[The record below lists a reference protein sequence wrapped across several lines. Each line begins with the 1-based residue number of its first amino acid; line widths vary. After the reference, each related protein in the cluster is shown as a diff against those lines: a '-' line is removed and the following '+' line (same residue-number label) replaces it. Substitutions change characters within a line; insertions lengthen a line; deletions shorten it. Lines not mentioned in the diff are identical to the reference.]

1 MFYFIFFEGIR
12 ITDINERER
21 IKEILKLLKKDYP
34 NPTVALN
41 FSNPL
46 EMLIA
51 TILSAQATDVKV
63 NEVTQ
68 DLFKKYK
75 TARDYAEADRTELEN
90 DIRPTGFYHNKA
102 KYLQEACKLIVEKF
116 DGKVPDTMEGL
127 ISLPGV
133 ARKTANIVIS
143 NAFGKIE
150 GIAVDTH
157 VKRLSQRLGLTKN
170 KNPDKIEQDLMA
182 IIPKKDWFQFTYMI
196 IDHGRK
202 ICHAKKPEHDKCV
215 VRELCPSANI

>member
-1 MFYFIFFEGIR
+1 MK
-12 ITDINERER
+12 DIKENDR
-21 IKEILKLLKKDYP
+21 IKEIISLLKKDYP
-34 NPTVALN
+34 KPKLALD

-63 NEVTQ
+63 NEVTK

-102 KYLQEACKLIVEKF
+102 KYLQEACKLIEEKF

-157 VKRLSQRLGLTKN
+157 VKRLSQRLELTKN
-170 KNPDKIEQDLMA
+170 KNPDKIERDLME

-215 VRELCPSANI
+215 VRDLCPSANI

>member
-1 MFYFIFFEGIR
+1 MK
-12 ITDINERER
+12 DIKENDR
-21 IKEILKLLKKDYP
+21 IKEIISLLKKDYP
-34 NPTVALN
+34 KPKLALD

-51 TILSAQATDVKV
+51 TILSAQATDIKV
-63 NEVTQ
+63 NEVTK
-68 DLFKKYK
+68 DLFGKYK

-102 KYLQEACKLIVEKF
+102 KYLQEACKLIEEKF

-170 KNPDKIEQDLMA
+170 KNPDKIERDLME

-215 VRELCPSANI
+215 VRDLCPSANI

>member
-1 MFYFIFFEGIR
+1 MK
-12 ITDINERER
+12 DIKENDR
-21 IKEILKLLKKDYP
+21 IKEIISLLKKDYP
-34 NPTVALN
+34 KPKIALD

-51 TILSAQATDVKV
+51 TILSAQATDIKV
-63 NEVTQ
+63 NEVTK
-68 DLFKKYK
+68 DLFEKYK

-102 KYLQEACKLIVEKF
+102 KYLQEACKLIEEKF

-157 VKRLSQRLGLTKN
+157 VKRLSQRLELTKN
-170 KNPDKIEQDLMA
+170 KNPDKIERDLME

-215 VRELCPSANI
+215 VRDLCPSANI

>member
-68 DLFKKYK
+68 YLFKKYK
-75 TARDYAEADRTELEN
+75 TARDYAEVDRTQLEN

-102 KYLQEACKLIVEKF
+102 KYLQEACKLIVEEF

>member
-1 MFYFIFFEGIR
+1 MKMKDMDE
-12 ITDINERER
+12 NER
-21 IKEILKLLKKDYP
+21 IKEILKLLKKEYP
-34 NPTVALN
+34 KPTVALN

-51 TILSAQATDVKV
+51 TILSTQATDVKV
-63 NEVTQ
+63 NEVTK

-90 DIRPTGFYHNKA
+90 DIRPTGFYRNKA
-102 KYLQEACKLIVEKF
+102 KYLQEACKLIIEKF
-116 DGKVPDTMEGL
+116 DGNVPDTMEGL

-182 IIPKKDWFQFTYMI
+182 IIPKKEWFQFTYMI

-202 ICHAKKPEHDKCV
+202 ICHAKKPEHNKCV

>member
-1 MFYFIFFEGIR
+1 MFKEGIQLK
-12 ITDINERER
+12 DIEEKDR
-21 IKEILKLLKKDYP
+21 IKEIISVLKKDYP
-34 NPTVALN
+34 KPKLALD

-46 EMLIA
+46 ETLIA
-51 TILSAQATDVKV
+51 TILSAQATDIKV
-63 NEVTQ
+63 NEVTK
-68 DLFKKYK
+68 DLFEKYK

-102 KYLQEACKLIVEKF
+102 KYLQEACKLIEEKF

-150 GIAVDTH
+150 GIA
-157 VKRLSQRLGLTKN
+157 
-170 KNPDKIEQDLMA
+170 
-182 IIPKKDWFQFTYMI
+182 
-196 IDHGRK
+196 
-202 ICHAKKPEHDKCV
+202 
-215 VRELCPSANI
+215 

>member
-1 MFYFIFFEGIR
+1 MKDLEEK
-12 ITDINERER
+12 DR
-21 IKEILKLLKKDYP
+21 IKEILRLLKKEYP
-34 NPTVALN
+34 KPKIALN

-46 EMLIA
+46 ELLVA

-63 NEVTQ
+63 NEVTK
-68 DLFKKYK
+68 DLFKMYK
-75 TARDYAEADRTELEN
+75 TPRDYAEADRTALEN
-90 DIRPTGFYHNKA
+90 DIRPTGFYRNKA
-102 KYLQEACKLIVEKF
+102 KFLQEACKLIVEKY
-116 DGKVPDTMEGL
+116 DSRVPDTMEGL

-133 ARKTANIVIS
+133 ARKTANIVIA

-170 KNPDKIEQDLMA
+170 KNPDKIERDLMA

-202 ICHAKKPEHDKCV
+202 ICHAKKPEHAKCI

>member
-68 DLFKKYK
+68 YLFKKYK
-75 TARDYAEADRTELEN
+75 TARDYAEVDRTQLEN

>member
-1 MFYFIFFEGIR
+1 MKIKDMDEK
-12 ITDINERER
+12 ER
-21 IKEILKLLKKDYP
+21 IKEIRKLLKKEYP
-34 NPTVALN
+34 KPTVALN

-63 NEVTQ
+63 NEVTK
-68 DLFKKYK
+68 DLFKNYK
-75 TARDYAEADRTELEN
+75 TARDYAESDRTELEN
-90 DIRPTGFYHNKA
+90 EIRPTGFYRNKA
-102 KYLQEACKLIVEKF
+102 KYLQEACKLIIEKF
-116 DGKVPDTMEGL
+116 DGNVPDTMEGL

-182 IIPKKDWFQFTYMI
+182 IIPKKEWFQFTYML

-215 VRELCPSANI
+215 VRELCPSANV

>member
-1 MFYFIFFEGIR
+1 MK
-12 ITDINERER
+12 
-21 IKEILKLLKKDYP
+21 KEYP
-34 NPTVALN
+34 KPTVALK

-63 NEVTQ
+63 NEVTK

-75 TARDYAEADRTELEN
+75 TARDYAEADRTKLEN
-90 DIRPTGFYHNKA
+90 DIRPTGFYRNKA
-102 KYLQEACKLIVEKF
+102 KYLQEACKLIVEEF
-116 DGKVPDTMEGL
+116 DGKIPDTMEGL
-127 ISLPGV
+127 MSLPGV

-157 VKRLSQRLGLTKN
+157 VKRLSQRLGLTTN

-202 ICHAKKPEHDKCV
+202 ICHAKKPEHDKCI
-215 VRELCPSANI
+215 VRELCPSVNV

>member
-1 MFYFIFFEGIR
+1 LK
-12 ITDINERER
+12 DIKENDR
-21 IKEILKLLKKDYP
+21 IKEIISLLKKDYP
-34 NPTVALN
+34 KPKIALD

-51 TILSAQATDVKV
+51 TILSAQATDIKV
-63 NEVTQ
+63 NEVTK
-68 DLFKKYK
+68 DLFGKYK

-102 KYLQEACKLIVEKF
+102 KYLQEACKLIEEKF

-157 VKRLSQRLGLTKN
+157 VKRLSQRLELTKN
-170 KNPDKIEQDLMA
+170 KNPDKIERDLME

-215 VRELCPSANI
+215 VRDLCPSANI

>member
-1 MFYFIFFEGIR
+1 MK
-12 ITDINERER
+12 DIEEKDR
-21 IKEILKLLKKDYP
+21 IKEIISVLKKDYP
-34 NPTVALN
+34 KPKLALD

-46 EMLIA
+46 ETLIA
-51 TILSAQATDVKV
+51 TILSAQATDIKV
-63 NEVTQ
+63 NEVTK
-68 DLFKKYK
+68 DLFEKYK

-102 KYLQEACKLIVEKF
+102 KYLQEACKLIEEKF

-170 KNPDKIEQDLMA
+170 KNPDKIERDLME

-202 ICHAKKPEHDKCV
+202 ICHAKKPEHDMCV
-215 VRELCPSANI
+215 VRDLCPSANI

>member
-1 MFYFIFFEGIR
+1 M
-12 ITDINERER
+12 DDKER
-21 IKEILKLLKKDYP
+21 IKEIRKLLKKEYP
-34 NPTVALN
+34 KPTVALN

-63 NEVTQ
+63 NEVTK

-75 TARDYAEADRTELEN
+75 TARDYAKADRIELEN
-90 DIRPTGFYHNKA
+90 DIRPTGFYRNKA
-102 KYLQEACKLIVEKF
+102 KYLQEACKFIVEKF
-116 DGKVPDTMEGL
+116 GGKVPDTMEGL

-182 IIPKKDWFQFTYMI
+182 VIPKKEWFQFTYMI

-215 VRELCPSANI
+215 VRKLCPSANI

>member
-1 MFYFIFFEGIR
+1 MDEK
-12 ITDINERER
+12 ER
-21 IKEILKLLKKDYP
+21 IKEIRKLLKKEYP
-34 NPTVALN
+34 KPTVALN

-63 NEVTQ
+63 NEVTK
-68 DLFKKYK
+68 DLFKNYK
-75 TARDYAEADRTELEN
+75 TARDYAESDRTELEN
-90 DIRPTGFYHNKA
+90 EIRPTGFYRNKA
-102 KYLQEACKLIVEKF
+102 KYLQEACKLIIEKF
-116 DGKVPDTMEGL
+116 DGNVPDTMEGL

-182 IIPKKDWFQFTYMI
+182 IIPKKEWFQFTYML

-215 VRELCPSANI
+215 VRELCPSANV

>member
-1 MFYFIFFEGIR
+1 M
-12 ITDINERER
+12 DDKER
-21 IKEILKLLKKDYP
+21 IKEIRKLLKKEYP
-34 NPTVALN
+34 KPTVALN

-63 NEVTQ
+63 NEVTK
-68 DLFKKYK
+68 DLFKNYK

-90 DIRPTGFYHNKA
+90 DIRPTGFYRNKA
-102 KYLQEACKLIVEKF
+102 KYLQEACKLIIEKF
-116 DGKVPDTMEGL
+116 DGNVPDTMEGL

-182 IIPKKDWFQFTYMI
+182 IIPKKEWFQFTYMI

>member
-1 MFYFIFFEGIR
+1 MKIKDMDEK
-12 ITDINERER
+12 ER
-21 IKEILKLLKKDYP
+21 IQEIRKLLKKEYP
-34 NPTVALN
+34 KPTVALN

-63 NEVTQ
+63 NEVTK

-75 TARDYAEADRTELEN
+75 TAHDYAEADRTELEN
-90 DIRPTGFYHNKA
+90 DIRPTGFYRNKA
-102 KYLQEACKLIVEKF
+102 KYLQEACKLIIEKF
-116 DGKVPDTMEGL
+116 DGNVPNTMEGL

-182 IIPKKDWFQFTYMI
+182 IIPKKEWFQFTYMI

-215 VRELCPSANI
+215 VRELCPSADV

>member
-1 MFYFIFFEGIR
+1 M
-12 ITDINERER
+12 NEKER
-21 IKEILKLLKKDYP
+21 IQEIRKLLKKEYP
-34 NPTVALN
+34 KPTVALN

-63 NEVTQ
+63 NEVTK
-68 DLFKKYK
+68 DLFKNYK

-90 DIRPTGFYHNKA
+90 DIRPTGFYRNKA
-102 KYLQEACKLIVEKF
+102 KYLQEACKLIIEKF
-116 DGKVPDTMEGL
+116 DGNVPDTMEGL

-182 IIPKKDWFQFTYMI
+182 IIPKKEWFQFTYMI

-215 VRELCPSANI
+215 VRELCPSANV

>member
-1 MFYFIFFEGIR
+1 M
-12 ITDINERER
+12 NEKNR
-21 IKEILKLLKKDYP
+21 IKEILRLLKKEYP
-34 NPTVALN
+34 NPRVALN
-41 FSNPL
+41 FTNPL

-51 TILSAQATDVKV
+51 TILSAQSTDVKV

-75 TARDYAEADRTELEN
+75 TARDYAEVDRTELEN
-90 DIRPTGFYHNKA
+90 DIRSTGFYHNKA

-116 DGKVPDTMEGL
+116 DGNVPDTMEEL

-157 VKRLSQRLGLTKN
+157 VKRLSLRLGLTKN
-170 KNPDKIEQDLMA
+170 KNPDKIEQDLTA
-182 IIPKKDWFQFTYMI
+182 IIPKKEWFQFTYRI
-196 IDHGRK
+196 IDHGRQ
-202 ICHAKKPEHDKCV
+202 ICHAKKPEHDRCV

>member
-1 MFYFIFFEGIR
+1 MEIK
-12 ITDINERER
+12 DMNEKER
-21 IKEILKLLKKDYP
+21 IKKIQKLLKKEYP

-63 NEVTQ
+63 NDVTK

-75 TARDYAEADRTELEN
+75 TAHDYAEADRIELEN
-90 DIRPTGFYHNKA
+90 DIRSTGFYHNKA
-102 KYLQEACKLIVEKF
+102 KYLQEACKLIVEEF
-116 DGKVPDTMEGL
+116 EGKVPDTMDGL

-157 VKRLSQRLGLTKN
+157 VKRLSQRLGFTYN
-170 KNPDKIEQDLMA
+170 KNPDKIEKDLME
-182 IIPKKDWFQFTYMI
+182 IIPKKDWFKFTYRI

-202 ICHAKKPEHDKCV
+202 ICHAKKPEHDQCI
-215 VRELCPSANI
+215 VRDLCPSANI

>member
-1 MFYFIFFEGIR
+1 MDEKK
-12 ITDINERER
+12 R
-21 IKEILKLLKKDYP
+21 IKEILLSLKKEYP
-34 NPTVALN
+34 NPKVALN

-63 NEVTQ
+63 NEVTK

-75 TARDYAEADRTELEN
+75 TVRDYAEADRTELEN
-90 DIRPTGFYHNKA
+90 DIRPTGFYRNKA

-133 ARKTANIVIS
+133 ARKTANILLA

-170 KNPDKIEQDLMA
+170 KNPDKIERDLME
-182 IIPKKDWFQFTYMI
+182 IIPKKDWFQFTYML

-215 VRELCPSANI
+215 VRSLCPSADI

>member
-1 MFYFIFFEGIR
+1 M
-12 ITDINERER
+12 NEKER
-21 IKEILKLLKKDYP
+21 IKEILKLLKEEYP
-34 NPTVALN
+34 NPKVALN
-41 FSNPL
+41 FSKPL

-63 NEVTQ
+63 NEVTK

-75 TARDYAEADRTELEN
+75 TVHDYAEADRTELEN
-90 DIRPTGFYHNKA
+90 DIRSTGFYRNKA
-102 KYLQEACKLIVEKF
+102 KYLQEASKLIIEKF
-116 DGKVPDTMEGL
+116 DGKVPDTMEEL

-133 ARKTANIVIS
+133 ARKTANIVLA

-157 VKRLSQRLGLTKN
+157 VKRLSQRLGLTNN
-170 KNPDKIEQDLMA
+170 KNPDKIERDLME
-182 IIPKKDWFQFTYMI
+182 IIPKKDWFQFTYML

-202 ICHAKKPEHDKCV
+202 ICSAKKPAHDKCV
-215 VRELCPSANI
+215 VQDLCPSSDI

>member
-1 MFYFIFFEGIR
+1 MK
-12 ITDINERER
+12 DIEEKDR
-21 IKEILKLLKKDYP
+21 IKEIISVLKKDYP
-34 NPTVALN
+34 KPKLALD

-51 TILSAQATDVKV
+51 TILSAQATDIKV
-63 NEVTQ
+63 NEVTK
-68 DLFKKYK
+68 DLFGKYK
-75 TARDYAEADRTELEN
+75 TACDYAEADRTELEN

-102 KYLQEACKLIVEKF
+102 KYLQEACKLIEEKF

-170 KNPDKIEQDLMA
+170 KNPDKIERDLME

-215 VRELCPSANI
+215 VRDLCPSANI

>member
-1 MFYFIFFEGIR
+1 LK
-12 ITDINERER
+12 DIEEKDR
-21 IKEILKLLKKDYP
+21 IKEIISLLKKDYP
-34 NPTVALN
+34 KPKLALD

-63 NEVTQ
+63 NEVTK

-102 KYLQEACKLIVEKF
+102 KYLQEACKLIEEKF

-157 VKRLSQRLGLTKN
+157 VKRLSQRLELTKN
-170 KNPDKIEQDLMA
+170 KNPDKIERDLME

-215 VRELCPSANI
+215 VRDLCPSANI

>member
-1 MFYFIFFEGIR
+1 MK
-12 ITDINERER
+12 DIKENDR
-21 IKEILKLLKKDYP
+21 IKEIISLLKKDYP
-34 NPTVALN
+34 KPKIALD

-51 TILSAQATDVKV
+51 TILSAQATDIKV
-63 NEVTQ
+63 NEVTK
-68 DLFKKYK
+68 DLFGKYK

-102 KYLQEACKLIVEKF
+102 KYLQEACKLIEEKF

-157 VKRLSQRLGLTKN
+157 VKRLSQRLELTKN
-170 KNPDKIEQDLMA
+170 KNPDKIERDLME

-215 VRELCPSANI
+215 VRDLCPSANI

>member
-1 MFYFIFFEGIR
+1 MDEK
-12 ITDINERER
+12 ER
-21 IKEILKLLKKDYP
+21 IQEIRKLLKKEYP
-34 NPTVALN
+34 KPTVALN
-41 FSNPL
+41 FTNPL

-63 NEVTQ
+63 NEVTK
-68 DLFKKYK
+68 DLFKNYK

-90 DIRPTGFYHNKA
+90 DIRPTGFYRNKA
-102 KYLQEACKLIVEKF
+102 KYLQEACKLIIEKF
-116 DGKVPDTMEGL
+116 DGNVPDTMEGL

-182 IIPKKDWFQFTYMI
+182 IIPKKEWFQFTYMI

-215 VRELCPSANI
+215 VRELCPSANV

>member
-1 MFYFIFFEGIR
+1 MEIKDMDEK
-12 ITDINERER
+12 ER
-21 IKEILKLLKKDYP
+21 IKEIRNLLKKEYP

-63 NEVTQ
+63 NEVTK

-75 TARDYAEADRTELEN
+75 TASDYAEADRTELEN

-102 KYLQEACKLIVEKF
+102 KYLQEACKLIVEEF
-116 DGKVPDTMEGL
+116 DGNVPETMEEL

-157 VKRLSQRLGLTKN
+157 VKRLSQRLGFTNN
-170 KNPDKIEQDLMA
+170 KNPDKIEKDLME
-182 IIPKKDWFQFTYMI
+182 IIPKKDWFKFTYML

-215 VRELCPSANI
+215 VRELCPSANV

>member
-1 MFYFIFFEGIR
+1 LK
-12 ITDINERER
+12 DIKENDR
-21 IKEILKLLKKDYP
+21 IKEIISLLKKDYP
-34 NPTVALN
+34 KPKLALD

-63 NEVTQ
+63 NEVTK

-102 KYLQEACKLIVEKF
+102 KYLQEACKLIEEKF

-157 VKRLSQRLGLTKN
+157 VKRLSQRLELTKN
-170 KNPDKIEQDLMA
+170 KNPDKIERDLME

-215 VRELCPSANI
+215 VRDLCPSANI

>member
-1 MFYFIFFEGIR
+1 MKIKDMDEK
-12 ITDINERER
+12 ER
-21 IKEILKLLKKDYP
+21 IKEIRKLLKKEYS

-51 TILSAQATDVKV
+51 TILSAQATDIKV
-63 NEVTQ
+63 NEVTK

-75 TARDYAEADRTELEN
+75 TASDYAEANRTELEN

-102 KYLQEACKLIVEKF
+102 KYLQEACKLIVEEY
-116 DGKVPDTMEGL
+116 DGKVPDTMDGL

-182 IIPKKDWFQFTYMI
+182 IIPKKEWFQFTYMI

-215 VRELCPSANI
+215 VRELCPSANV

>member
-1 MFYFIFFEGIR
+1 MKIKDMDEK
-12 ITDINERER
+12 ER
-21 IKEILKLLKKDYP
+21 IQEIRKLLKKEYP
-34 NPTVALN
+34 KPTVALN

-63 NEVTQ
+63 NEVTK
-68 DLFKKYK
+68 DLFKNYK

-90 DIRPTGFYHNKA
+90 DIRPTGFYRNKA
-102 KYLQEACKLIVEKF
+102 KYLQEACKLIIEKF
-116 DGKVPDTMEGL
+116 DGNVPETMEGL

-170 KNPDKIEQDLMA
+170 KNPDKIEQDFMA
-182 IIPKKDWFQFTYMI
+182 IIPKKEWFQFTYMI

>member
-68 DLFKKYK
+68 YLFKKYK
-75 TARDYAEADRTELEN
+75 TARDYAEVDRTQLEN

-102 KYLQEACKLIVEKF
+102 KYLQEACKLIVEEF

-196 IDHGRK
+196 IDHGRR

>member
-1 MFYFIFFEGIR
+1 
-12 ITDINERER
+12 
-21 IKEILKLLKKDYP
+21 
-34 NPTVALN
+34 
-41 FSNPL
+41 
-46 EMLIA
+46 MLIA

-63 NEVTQ
+63 NEVTK

-75 TARDYAEADRTELEN
+75 TARDYAEADRTKLEN
-90 DIRPTGFYHNKA
+90 DIRPTGFYRNKA
-102 KYLQEACKLIVEKF
+102 KYLQEACKLIVEEF
-116 DGKVPDTMEGL
+116 DGKIPDTMEGL
-127 ISLPGV
+127 MSLPGV

-157 VKRLSQRLGLTKN
+157 VKRLSQRLGLTTN

-202 ICHAKKPEHDKCV
+202 ICHAKKPEHDKCI
-215 VRELCPSANI
+215 VRELCPSVNV

>member
-1 MFYFIFFEGIR
+1 MKGMKEQDR
-12 ITDINERER
+12 IA
-21 IKEILKLLKKDYP
+21 EILKLLKKEYP
-34 NPTVALN
+34 HPKIALN

-46 EMLIA
+46 ELLVA
-51 TILSAQATDVKV
+51 TILSAQCTDDRV
-63 NEVTQ
+63 NEVTK

-90 DIRPTGFYHNKA
+90 DIRRTGFYRNKA
-102 KYLQEACKLIVEKF
+102 RFLQEACKLIMEKF
-116 DGKVPDTMEGL
+116 DGNVPDTMEGL

-133 ARKTANIVIS
+133 ARKTANIVLS

-157 VKRLSQRLGLTKN
+157 VKRLSERLGLTKN
-170 KNPDKIEQDLMA
+170 KDPDKIEQDLMKM
-182 IIPKKDWFQFTYMI
+182 IPKNDWFQFTYMLI
-196 IDHGRK
+196 NHGRK
-202 ICHAKKPEHDKCV
+202 ICAAKKPAHDKCV

>member
-1 MFYFIFFEGIR
+1 
-12 ITDINERER
+12 
-21 IKEILKLLKKDYP
+21 LKKEYP
-34 NPTVALN
+34 KPTVALK

-63 NEVTQ
+63 NEVTK

-75 TARDYAEADRTELEN
+75 TARDYAEADRTKLEN
-90 DIRPTGFYHNKA
+90 DIRPTGFYRNKA
-102 KYLQEACKLIVEKF
+102 KYLQEACKLIVEEF
-116 DGKVPDTMEGL
+116 DGKIPDTMEGL
-127 ISLPGV
+127 MSLPGV

-157 VKRLSQRLGLTKN
+157 VKRLSQRLGLTTN

-202 ICHAKKPEHDKCV
+202 ICHAKKPEHDKCI
-215 VRELCPSANI
+215 VRELCPSVNV

>member
-1 MFYFIFFEGIR
+1 MK
-12 ITDINERER
+12 DIEEKDR
-21 IKEILKLLKKDYP
+21 IKEIISVLKKDYP
-34 NPTVALN
+34 KPKLALD

-51 TILSAQATDVKV
+51 TILSAQATDIKV
-63 NEVTQ
+63 NEVTK
-68 DLFKKYK
+68 DLFGKYK

-102 KYLQEACKLIVEKF
+102 KYLQEACKLIEEKF

-170 KNPDKIEQDLMA
+170 KNPDKIERDLME

-215 VRELCPSANI
+215 VRDLCPSANI